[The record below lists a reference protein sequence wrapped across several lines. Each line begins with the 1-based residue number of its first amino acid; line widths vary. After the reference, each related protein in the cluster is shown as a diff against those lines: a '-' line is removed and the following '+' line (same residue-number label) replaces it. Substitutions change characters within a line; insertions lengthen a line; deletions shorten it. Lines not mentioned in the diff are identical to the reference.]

1 MRRSFWFLLT
11 TILLTLSSF
20 SAAFAQED
28 QETGKGKK
36 QKKQQTARPI
46 TIPISVR
53 AGNVKVSEVRGE
65 VIEAGN
71 ITVKEDGQ
79 ERTIL
84 SLRSTADYPMHFA
97 VLIQEDVESSVNL
110 ELEGIGNFIRKLPK
124 GSRVMVAY
132 LRGGTIQVRQKF
144 TDDLDKAAKSLRILG
159 GSGVAPYNPYVG
171 VSEALERFENLPIG
185 RRSVLLVSDGLDIAR
200 GIDSASPAQSLDL
213 DRAILKAQR
222 DGVAVYTIYASTA
235 QTSRGDSRLV
245 SYGQGSLQ
253 RLADET
259 GGRAFFS
266 GFSTPVSFAPFL
278 RELGTSLSRQF
289 ALTYLSTEKNSGFR
303 RIAITS
309 DNPEVKIE
317 YPKGVN
323 PK

>member
-1 MRRSFWFLLT
+1 MRRNFWLLST
-11 TILLTLSSF
+11 TFFFAFVCF
-20 SAAFAQED
+20 STIYA
-28 QETGKGKK
+28 QETGGNR
-36 QKKQQTARPI
+36 KKQQTVRPI

-53 AGNVKVSEVRGE
+53 AGNVKVSETRGE

-71 ITVKEDGQ
+71 LTVKENGE

-84 SLRSTADYPMHFA
+84 SLRKTSESPMHFA

-110 ELEGIGNFIRKLPK
+110 ELEGIGNFIRRLPK

-132 LRGGTIQVRQKF
+132 LRGGSIQIRQKF
-144 TDDLDKAAKSLRILG
+144 TEDLEKAAKSLRILG
-159 GSGVAPYNPYVG
+159 GSSAAPFNPYVG
-171 VSEALERFENLPIG
+171 VMEAVERFENLPLG
-185 RRSVLLVSDGLDIAR
+185 RRAMLVVSDGLDVGR
-200 GIDSASPAQSLDL
+200 GIDSASPMQSLDL

-222 DGVAVYTIYASTA
+222 NGIAIYTIYAQTSSTA
-235 QTSRGDSRLV
+235 GGNSRLV
-245 SYGQGSLQ
+245 SYGQGSLL

-266 GFSTPVSFAPFL
+266 GLSTPVSFAPFL
-278 RELGTSLSRQF
+278 RELGASLTRQF
-289 ALTYLSTEKNSGFR
+289 ALTYLSTEKDNRFR
-303 RIAITS
+303 RIEITS
-309 DNPEVKIE
+309 DSREVVIE